1 MSSKK
6 NDKSSI
12 RLFESNI
19 LESFTHVHPITP
31 LLLWTPIV
39 LFLFYKSHTTFH
51 HSAVINITV
60 FVVAGLV
67 WTLTEYVLHR
77 YAFHYPA
84 KSEWG
89 KKIIYLFHGI
99 HHDDPDDATR
109 LVMPPL
115 PGLLIMFM
123 ISNFFKLFVPAEYF
137 YLFMG
142 GFICF
147 YLCYDY
153 IHYATHHFRM
163 TSKVGRYLK
172 SYHLKHHYTKDPVK
186 YGVSNPLWDYVFGT
200 VEMKESWIK
209 K

>member
-1 MSSKK
+1 M
-6 NDKSSI
+6 
-12 RLFESNI
+12 EAM
-19 LESFTHVHPITP
+19 THVHPITP
-31 LLLWTPIV
+31 LLMWTPIV
-39 LFLFYKSHTTFH
+39 AFMFYKSHTEFQLSGVTNLALF
-51 HSAVINITV
+51 IL
-60 FVVAGLV
+60 AGLV
-67 WTLTEYVLHR
+67 WTLTEYVVHR
-77 YAFHYPA
+77 YAFHFPA
-84 KSEWG
+84 KSDWG

-115 PGLLIMFM
+115 PGLLIMF
-123 ISNFFKLFVPAEYF
+123 IIGNFFRLFIPENYFMVFMGSFIIF
-137 YLFMG
+137 YLV
-142 GFICF
+142 
-147 YLCYDY
+147 YDY

-200 VEMKESWIK
+200 VEMKQGLAK